1 MGFENM
7 ALKSYVKESFRRW
20 RWRERGKDHGR
31 DGKTAVRQK
40 EMPCDAEAKA
50 TFVIIY

>member
-1 MGFENM
+1 M
-7 ALKSYVKESFRRW
+7 AVGDGKRR
-20 RWRERGKDHGR
+20 RWRERKRR

-50 TFVIIY
+50 TFVIVY